1 MLYVKYQKNLTT
13 YNIAKFIINH
23 IIWLLDESFFFTQQ
37 RFDINLDDSVV
48 DVAADDVFGED
59 GVADW
64 KKGDGLVNADETTGK
79 SGDEDD
85 GGLCQRSLVEVLE
98 R

>member
-1 MLYVKYQKNLTT
+1 M
-13 YNIAKFIINH
+13 APGRKFF
-23 IIWLLDESFFFTQQ
+23 LTQQ

-64 KKGDGLVNADETTGK
+64 KKDDGLVNADETTKK

>member
-1 MLYVKYQKNLTT
+1 M
-13 YNIAKFIINH
+13 
-23 IIWLLDESFFFTQQ
+23 
-37 RFDINLDDSVV
+37 
-48 DVAADDVFGED
+48 
-59 GVADW
+59 
-64 KKGDGLVNADETTGK
+64 NADETTKK